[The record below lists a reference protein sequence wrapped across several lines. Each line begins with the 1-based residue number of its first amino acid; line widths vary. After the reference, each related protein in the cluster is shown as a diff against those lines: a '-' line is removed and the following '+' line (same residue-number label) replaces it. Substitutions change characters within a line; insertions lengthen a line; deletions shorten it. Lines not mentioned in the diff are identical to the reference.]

1 LATVPDA
8 GQEDLKKLSTRS
20 RGIIAKGSSHYL
32 QIDRADLLNREVPVF
47 IDEIRTHTTSSKNG
61 TTETE

>member
-1 LATVPDA
+1 LATERNA

-20 RGIIAKGSSHYL
+20 RRIIAKGSHHYV
-32 QIDRADLLNREVPVF
+32 QIDRADLLNREVAVF
-47 IDEIRTHTTSSKNG
+47 IDEIRTRTMPSKNG